1 MKKLT
6 ASVVGGGMGG
16 QLSLNALAASEQFEL
31 LAAADLRAD
40 VRENMAAKHAG
51 LRTFENHLEMFAA
64 CPTDVVCVST
74 YPPSHEAVTLDAL
87 KLLPLAGILVEKP
100 LGHTVASGR
109 RILEAI
115 KAKQLP
121 MAVPHGLLAKRTSL
135 EVIERVHAGE
145 IGDLKLVE
153 IQCNKWDII
162 NAGIHWLHFFVTLTR
177 SEPLDFVMA
186 LCDSS
191 TRTYRDG
198 MQVETMAVTYAQT
211 KSGIRVVMNTGD
223 NIQINGG
230 QWDFLFRLIGTGG
243 QIEFYGWAL
252 PYRIQNAAHPQ
263 GLTVTPEEF
272 PIIGHRRHLENM
284 AAQIERG
291 QPDYTLADNSLLAL
305 EICEGAYLSSR
316 HRCRVT
322 FPVDAFA
329 PPAPSDWNPG
339 EPYSGSGGG
348 RDGRKL

>member
-16 QLSLNALAASEQFEL
+16 QLSLNALAASEQFAL
-31 LAAADLRAD
+31 VAAADLNPD
-40 VRENMAAKHAG
+40 VRQALATKYAG
-51 LRTFENHLEMFAA
+51 LRVFENHREMFTA

-74 YPPSHEAVTLDAL
+74 YPPSHETVTLDAL
-87 KLLPLAGILVEKP
+87 ALLPLTGVLVEKP

-115 KAKQLP
+115 KAKNLP
-121 MAVPHGLLAKRTSL
+121 MAVPHGLVAKRTPL
-135 EVIERVHAGE
+135 EIIQRVQQGE

-153 IQCNKWDII
+153 IQCRKWDII
-162 NAGIHWLHFFVTLTR
+162 NAGIHWLHFFVTLTHN
-177 SEPLDFVMA
+177 EPLDFVMA

-198 MQVETMAVTYAQT
+198 MQVETAAVTYAQT

-223 NIQINGG
+223 DTQVNGG
-230 QWDFLFRLIGTGG
+230 ESGTLFRLVGTGG
-243 QIEFYGWAL
+243 QIEFYGWVL
-252 PYRIQNAAHPQ
+252 PYRIQNAAHPH
-263 GLTVTPEEF
+263 GLTVTPQEF
-272 PIIGHRRHLENM
+272 PVTGHRRHLEAM
-284 AAQIERG
+284 AAMIEQG
-291 QPDYTLADNSLLAL
+291 APDYTIADSSLLAL
-305 EICEGAYLSSR
+305 EICEGAYLSSL

-322 FPVDAFA
+322 FPVDAFVL
-329 PPAPSDWNPG
+329 PAPSEWQPG
-339 EPYSGSGGG
+339 QPYSGVGGG

>member
-1 MKKLT
+1 MKRFT

-16 QLSLNALAASEQFEL
+16 QLSLTALAASDRFEL
-31 LAAADLRAD
+31 VAAADLRAD
-40 VRENMAAKHAG
+40 VRQSLQATYAG
-51 LRTFENHLEMFAA
+51 LRVFENHLEMFHA

-74 YPPSHEAVTLDAL
+74 YPPSHQTVALDAL
-87 KLLPLAGILVEKP
+87 KMLPLAGILVEKP

-109 RILEAI
+109 RILDAI
-115 KAKQLP
+115 KAKHLP
-121 MAVPHGLLAKRTSL
+121 MAVPHGLVSKRTPL
-135 EVIERVHAGE
+135 EIIERVQRGE

-177 SEPLDFVMA
+177 NEPLDFVMA

-191 TRTYRDG
+191 TRTFRDG

-223 NIQINGG
+223 DTHVNGG
-230 QWDFLFRLIGTGG
+230 AWDFLFRLIGTGG

-252 PYRIQNAAHPQ
+252 PYRIQNAVHPQ
-263 GLTVTPEEF
+263 GLTITPEEL
-272 PIIGHRRHLENM
+272 PITGHRRHLEAM
-284 AAQIERG
+284 AAMIERG
-291 QPDYTLADNSLLAL
+291 APDYTIADSSLLAL

-316 HRCRVT
+316 HKCRVT
-322 FPVDAFA
+322 FPVDVFV
-329 PPAPSDWNPG
+329 PPAPSDWDPG
-339 EPYSGSGGG
+339 QPYSGVGGG
-348 RDGRKL
+348 RDGRK